1 MVWTQIAKA
10 AQGHNCSINENSKK
24 KEKGAFSRI
33 VTFLFHTR
41 FKLLCRF
48 NEKKT
53 YNENLAIT
61 HHTEKSI
68 LLIKI

>member
-24 KEKGAFSRI
+24 KKKAHSPELSPSYFTPISNCFVDLMK
-33 VTFLFHTR
+33 
-41 FKLLCRF
+41 
-48 NEKKT
+48 KKT